1 VTEGFREF
9 RIKSVKGPF
18 EPWYCGLVE
27 PDSEKV
33 IEKWWE
39 CPHCA
44 TEMNTRKA
52 MMKHCAGVV
61 GQFPA
66 SCPEVKANGKCYSG
80 CQHQ

>member
-1 VTEGFREF
+1 MKISTMKEF

-39 CPHCA
+39 CPHW
-44 TEMNTRKA
+44 
-52 MMKHCAGVV
+52 
-61 GQFPA
+61 GQNA
-66 SCPEVKANGKCYSG
+66 RLARR
-80 CQHQ
+80 